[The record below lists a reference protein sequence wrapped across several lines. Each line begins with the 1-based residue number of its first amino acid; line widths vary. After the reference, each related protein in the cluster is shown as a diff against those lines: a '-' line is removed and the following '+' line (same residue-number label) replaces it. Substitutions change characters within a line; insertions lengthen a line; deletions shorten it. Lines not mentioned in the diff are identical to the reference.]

1 MVPTVYRHQ
10 TVWQSEIFLLE
21 VCPAPPARSL
31 PTQTASQ
38 YPAMICWELRGGLP
52 PSSRWDYT
60 TVSVSHPT
68 LEGWR
73 TGGQEDSLV
82 SWCRNKWL
90 IYNWPDH
97 GHWMDNWNDWYLI
110 YRLCSVLCAV
120 RTLEKSFIMF
130 VSSKAIIDL
139 RYWHLV
145 SISTKKGEK
154 RSRWRLVLF
163 SRSNPPSLPLIYIE
177 MYWPV

>member
-90 IYNWPDH
+90 IYNWTDRKF
-97 GHWMDNWNDWYLI
+97 WYLLRFSHLT
-110 YRLCSVLCAV
+110 YRLCSGQWAPWRNILKCLFHT
-120 RTLEKSFIMF
+120 RQSYICDIDTLSPSPRRKEKSEVRCEEI
-130 VSSKAIIDL
+130 
-139 RYWHLV
+139 
-145 SISTKKGEK
+145 
-154 RSRWRLVLF
+154 
-163 SRSNPPSLPLIYIE
+163 
-177 MYWPV
+177 